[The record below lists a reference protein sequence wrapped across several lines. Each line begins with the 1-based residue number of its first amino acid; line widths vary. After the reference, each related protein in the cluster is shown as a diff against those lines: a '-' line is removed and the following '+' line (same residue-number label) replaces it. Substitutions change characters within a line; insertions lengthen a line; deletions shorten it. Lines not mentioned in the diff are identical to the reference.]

1 MRFPP
6 ATHLVVLAPTRARV
20 VQAKAR
26 TETVLEPLGL
36 RLHPDKTRIAC
47 LAKGQ
52 EGFVFLGFEH
62 RMRESRK
69 WRGRWY
75 LNRWP
80 SPRAM
85 TCYQGQGQTAHG
97 SSVRQ
102 PAAGGSVRE
111 PQPRAAGLRG
121 VLRVQRAR
129 TIRPEVGI
137 DDLIV

>member
-6 ATHLVVLAPTRARV
+6 ATHLIVLAPTRARV

-85 TCYQGQGQTAHG
+85 ASIRAKVKQRTARRFA
-97 SSVRQ
+97 SLPLEAVFESLNPV
-102 PAAGGSVRE
+102 
-111 PQPRAAGLRG
+111 LRG
-121 VLRVQRAR
+121 
-129 TIRPEVGI
+129 
-137 DDLIV
+137 

>member
-1 MRFPP
+1 MSGDVHVRFWEPGRFLP
-6 ATHLVVLAPTRARV
+6 ATHLIVLAPTRARV

-85 TCYQGQGQTAHG
+85 ASIRAKVKQRTARRFA
-97 SSVRQ
+97 SLPLEAVFESLNPV
-102 PAAGGSVRE
+102 
-111 PQPRAAGLRG
+111 LRG
-121 VLRVQRAR
+121 
-129 TIRPEVGI
+129 
-137 DDLIV
+137 